1 MHVNVNTSLST
12 GAVAMTCDG
21 ESSATPLSHVCQLS
35 YCQAYI
41 ICIDGGRLSR
51 ASRDSSKQLAARG
64 LAGCLLLEMASGL
77 FVSIIAAHTGACR
90 APSRVFQGWRGSKAR
105 SLACPWTHLQD
116 ISGVPLTVP
125 GTVQDQNTRVT
136 PMALYPRTCSRWRPE
151 Y

>member
-1 MHVNVNTSLST
+1 MTGRARPPLYRTFVNCHIAKPILYAST
-12 GAVAMTCDG
+12 AGGYLAPRRIAAR
-21 ESSATPLSHVCQLS
+21 SS
-35 YCQAYI
+35 
-41 ICIDGGRLSR
+41 
-51 ASRDSSKQLAARG
+51 QLAARG
-64 LAGCLLLEMASGL
+64 LAGRLLLATTSGL

-90 APSRVFQGWRGSKAR
+90 APSRVFQGWRGPKAR